1 MENLPIEH
9 LEIGSQTQGMRR
21 DVIPYKDMLF
31 ALTRIAHEKGIRGL
45 YGKRRLYKIRFQQ
58 YSRTFIQSWILQG
71 ESSRCYNSRQR
82 IQDTCKCCAGLRS
95 LRPIEPPSSEALR
108 SPIETAAAKVSGSPA
123 ITNDNPVNCKV
134 KRISSVRPSPIIEL
148 P

>member
-45 YGKRRLYKIRFQQ
+45 YGGIVPSLAGICHVAIQFPTYEKIK
-58 YSRTFIQSWILQG
+58 S
-71 ESSRCYNSRQR
+71 
-82 IQDTCKCCAGLRS
+82 
-95 LRPIEPPSSEALR
+95 
-108 SPIETAAAKVSGSPA
+108 
-123 ITNDNPVNCKV
+123 
-134 KRISSVRPSPIIEL
+134 
-148 P
+148 